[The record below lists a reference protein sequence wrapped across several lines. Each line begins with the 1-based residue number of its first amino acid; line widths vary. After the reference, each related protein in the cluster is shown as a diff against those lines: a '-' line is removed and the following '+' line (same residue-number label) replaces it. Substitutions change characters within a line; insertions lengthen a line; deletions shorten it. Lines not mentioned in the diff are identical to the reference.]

1 MSTPR
6 IAVIVGT
13 TREGRF
19 SEHLAGFVVSQASAR
34 DELEFDLVDLRD
46 HPLPLFNEPGPP
58 AMFPSQRDEVTAWR
72 DTVAAYDGYIIVTG
86 EYNNSIPAVLKNA
99 LDHVYTEWAHKPVAF
114 AAYGSVGGARAVQ
127 HLRQVAVELQM
138 APIRASVH
146 IPGGDFMSVMK
157 GEKQLGDLPYLSGS
171 VDAMVDQLAWWAAA
185 LLQAR
190 SADVAA

>member
-19 SEHLAGFVVSQASAR
+19 SERLADFVMSQASAR
-34 DELEFDLVDLRD
+34 DDLTFDLVDLRD
-46 HPLPLFNEPGPP
+46 HPLPLFDEPGPP
-58 AMFPSQRDEVTAWR
+58 AMVPSQRDEVAAWR
-72 DTVAAYDGYIIVTG
+72 AVVDAYDGYIMITG

-99 LDHVYTEWAHKPVAF
+99 IDHVYAEWGRKPVAF

-146 IPGGDFMSVMK
+146 LPGGDFMPVVK
-157 GEKQLGDLPYLSGS
+157 GHRQLADLPYLSGS
-171 VDAMVDQLAWWAAA
+171 VDAMLDQMAWWAAA
-185 LLQAR
+185 LHQAR

>member
-19 SEHLAGFVVSQASAR
+19 SVRLADFVMSQVSTR
-34 DELEFDLVDLRD
+34 DDLDFDLVDLRD
-46 HPLPLFNEPGPP
+46 HPLPMFDEPGPP
-58 AMFPSQRDEVTAWR
+58 AMFPSERDEVAAWR
-72 DTVAAYDGYIIVTG
+72 ETVAAYDGYVFVTG

-99 LDHVYTEWAHKPVAF
+99 MDHVYAEWGRKPVAF

-138 APIRASVH
+138 APVRASVH
-146 IPGGDFMSVMK
+146 LPGADFMPVMK
-157 GEKQLGDLPYLSGS
+157 GQKQLVDLPYLSGS

-185 LLQAR
+185 LQKAR
-190 SADVAA
+190 AADTAA

>member
-19 SEHLAGFVVSQASAR
+19 SERLADFVMSQVSAR
-34 DELEFDLVDLRD
+34 DDLEFDLVDLRD
-46 HPLPLFNEPGPP
+46 HPLPMFDEPGPP
-58 AMFPSQRDEVTAWR
+58 AMFPSQRDEVAAWR

-86 EYNNSIPAVLKNA
+86 EYNNSIPAVIKNA
-99 LDHVYTEWAHKPVAF
+99 MDHVYAEWGRKPVAF

-146 IPGGDFMSVMK
+146 IPGGDFMSIMK

-171 VDAMVDQLAWWAAA
+171 VDAMVDQLAWWTIALHQARAADAAA
-185 LLQAR
+185 
-190 SADVAA
+190 